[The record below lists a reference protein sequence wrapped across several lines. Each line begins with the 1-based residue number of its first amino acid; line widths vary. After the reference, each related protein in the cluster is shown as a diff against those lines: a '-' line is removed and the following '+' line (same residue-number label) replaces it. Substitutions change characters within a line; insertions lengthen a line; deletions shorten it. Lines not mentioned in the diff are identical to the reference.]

1 MDLVTRVFMPI
12 WILRFQAQTSHLFFI
27 GRMAGVREAIDV
39 SQPDEYAWYLGS
51 SHDTTLAP

>member
-27 GRMAGVREAIDV
+27 RRMAGVREAIDV

-51 SHDTTLAP
+51 SHDTALAL